1 MARDDDEEEESTG
14 IRLGASTLGEEAKID
29 PSKELDALLLDL
41 VSLLKNPDVVGVL
54 AERGV
59 NASLALVALE
69 GISAYLIGDKAQ
81 AAEDLR
87 CVAEE
92 IEGRLKFG
100 DDPPSA

>member
-1 MARDDDEEEESTG
+1 MATDDDDDAGEVG
-14 IRLGASTLGEEAKID
+14 LGDRPQLD
-29 PSKELDALLLDL
+29 PSKELGDLLEEL
-41 VSLLKNPDVVGVL
+41 VLVLKNPDVIGAL

-59 NASLALVALE
+59 NASLALVAIE
-69 GISAYLIGDKAQ
+69 GLNAYLVGDKSQ
-81 AAEDLR
+81 AADDLR

>member
-1 MARDDDEEEESTG
+1 MASDDDDRVDLGQKPNFDPTG
-14 IRLGASTLGEEAKID
+14 ELEDVID
-29 PSKELDALLLDL
+29 ELVA
-41 VSLLKNPDVVGVL
+41 LLKNPDVVGAL

-69 GISAYLIGDKAQ
+69 GIGAYLVGDKAQ
-81 AAEDLR
+81 AAEDLK

-92 IEGRLKFG
+92 IEGRLNFG

>member
-1 MARDDDEEEESTG
+1 MATDDEDDDG
-14 IRLGASTLGEEAKID
+14 DVPLGESPRID
-29 PSKELDALLLDL
+29 PSKELSGLLDEL
-41 VSLLKNPDVVGVL
+41 VEVLKNPDMVGAL
-54 AERGV
+54 ADRGV

-69 GISAYLIGDKAQ
+69 GIGAYLVGDKAQ